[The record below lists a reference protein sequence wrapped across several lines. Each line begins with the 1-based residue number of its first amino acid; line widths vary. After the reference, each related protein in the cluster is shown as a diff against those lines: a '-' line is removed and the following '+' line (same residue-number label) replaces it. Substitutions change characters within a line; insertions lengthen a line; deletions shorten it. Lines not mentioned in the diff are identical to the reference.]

1 MAEKIYH
8 YPLWIRIWHMC
19 NALLCLT
26 LIVTGVSMQF
36 SEPDLTLVRFDLAV
50 TVHNAAAILL
60 SLNYVFFLVANKISG
75 NIRFYRIPKDKPI
88 GLMLQQFRYYSLGI
102 FKGEKPP
109 FPVSQER
116 KFNPLQQ
123 IAYVVVVYVF
133 LPLIIIS
140 GMGLLFP
147 EIVIFRFFNVGG
159 LFLTDLLHI
168 LIGFGITLFLVVHV
182 YFCTM
187 GVTLT
192 SLFKGMINGWVEAH

>member
-36 SEPDLTLVRFDLAV
+36 SEPDLTLIRFDLAV
-50 TVHNAAAILL
+50 TVHNASAILL
-60 SLNYVFFLVANKISG
+60 SLNYVFFLIANKISG
-75 NIRFYRIPKDKPI
+75 NIRFYRIPKDKPV
-88 GLMLQQFRYYSLGI
+88 GMMLQQFRYYSLGI

-123 IAYVVVVYVF
+123 IAYVVVVYIF

-140 GMGLLFP
+140 GFGLLFP
-147 EIVIFRFFNVGG
+147 EIVIFKISNVSG

-168 LIGFGITLFLVVHV
+168 LTGFGITLFLVVHV

-192 SLFKGMINGWVEAH
+192 SLFKGIINGWVEVH